1 MQKKFIII
9 ENDRPLSSLIEE
21 QVSTFFKKNFN
32 IKFFKNYD
40 INGLNKTEKLDLIIL
55 NFKFFQDNFKT
66 FINLE
71 NKNNSKII
79 IIFDTG
85 VDRAQFK
92 KYSKYRFVVKPF
104 RLKQLIDIIKD
115 YFVSYNTH
123 QKNIKITDKLIFR
136 PETKILLDKD
146 NDVTIN
152 LTEKES
158 KLLNFILENKEKVIK
173 KEEILINVW
182 GISEK
187 INTHTLETHIY
198 SLKKKLDTFKYN
210 HAFINSDNLG
220 GYYFNNF

>member
-32 IKFFKNYD
+32 KKFFKNYD

-158 KLLNFILENKEKVIK
+158 KLLNFILENKEKVFK

>member
-66 FINLE
+66 LINLE